1 MTNPNAETSPAA
13 SRDREL
19 FQSLTDAKT
28 PAGALGASVG
38 VHAVLVLCLIVLPL
52 LAPQALHVSY
62 RTMFVA
68 PPPPP
73 EMLSDTLPAETQTN
87 FPFRS
92 TTST

>member
-1 MTNPNAETSPAA
+1 MTNPNAVTSPAA

-38 VHAVLVLCLIVLPL
+38 VHAVLVLALIVLPL
-52 LAPQALHVSY
+52 LAPQALHMSY

-73 EMLSDTLPAETQTN
+73 EPHRIEVVRLIPPPPPPKPIA
-87 FPFRS
+87 
-92 TTST
+92 